1 MLKYIIV
8 LLALLAPCAIQAQA
22 WADDSNLQDVIS
34 GTSAFGDDETK
45 IVVVEFWAE
54 FNKDNAFAE
63 WNEVDAK
70 YVRVDIAKA
79 PAAKKKYRIRMAPT
93 IIIFKNGIKE
103 VDWKAGLD
111 LECPVTLAE
120 LTDAIEEAKTASQF

>member
-54 FNKDNAFAE
+54 FNKDNAFTK

>member
-54 FNKDNAFAE
+54 FNKDNAFTE

>member
-1 MLKYIIV
+1 MLKYIVV
-8 LLALLAPCAIQAQA
+8 LLALLVPGAMQAQD

-45 IVVVEFWAE
+45 IVVVEFWAD
-54 FNKDNAFAE
+54 FNKDNAFTE
-63 WNEVDAK
+63 WNKVDAK

-120 LTDAIEEAKTASQF
+120 LTDAIVEAKTASQF